1 MRTHMIRR
9 QKRGGQAIVLV
20 TLALFSMAGMMGLAV
35 DLGWSMFVKEQAQ
48 AAADAGAIAA
58 IQEAFARGSAS
69 TSSPSFTCDSVNV
82 YCSPTPT
89 DCGLLPSSNHSNLTN
104 ACQYAIR
111 NGFSS
116 ATFRQKVTVQ
126 ADNGSSS
133 LPTSPSGGSL
143 GITNITYW
151 VSVRAVQAVPQLFSA
166 ILGNRT
172 GLVASLA
179 TAAILNNPV
188 PGSIVLLNHAT
199 ECAPDSTTGTC
210 GVNLYAAG
218 EQHVSTPGGIY
229 MASTC
234 NPTGG
239 ATCTNNVGNYAG
251 WTVCDGSATDNAVVA
266 KSIVVQSPAWYRR
279 IGEEPAWSPGQA
291 AARLQAAPEPLAT
304 P

>member
-1 MRTHMIRR
+1 MRAPLPRFKRLSRAGPPRR
-9 QKRGGQAIVLV
+9 PAPASLAI
-20 TLALFSMAGMMGLAV
+20 
-35 DLGWSMFVKEQAQ
+35 
-48 AAADAGAIAA
+48 
-58 IQEAFARGSAS
+58 AS
-69 TSSPSFTCDSVNV
+69 TSTAP
-82 YCSPTPT
+82 PTPT
-89 DCGLLPSSNHSNLTN
+89 DCGLLPATNHSNLTN

-188 PGSIVLLNHAT
+188 PGSLVLLNHAT
-199 ECAPDSTTGTC
+199 ECAPDSTTVTC
-210 GVNLYAAG
+210 GLESICRRRTACLDAGRHLYG
-218 EQHVSTPGGIY
+218 VHLQSHGRRHLH
-229 MASTC
+229 
-234 NPTGG
+234 
-239 ATCTNNVGNYAG
+239 NNVGNYAG
-251 WTVCDGSATDNAVVA
+251 WIVCDGSATDNAVVA
-266 KSIVVQSPAWYRR
+266 GTSWCNPRA
-279 IGEEPAWSPGQA
+279 
-291 AARLQAAPEPLAT
+291 
-304 P
+304 